1 MNYDGREIFLRGN
14 HVNLKILTENDVSN
28 SNWYGWF
35 NDEKTTLHIQK
46 HYFPNTKDLQLD
58 FFNSLKDEKNKIQLG
73 VLPIG
78 ESEIKG
84 IASLQNIDYINSNA
98 GISLIIGEEEFRKL
112 IISQESIQLLLNHA
126 FFTLNLHK
134 IYVYY
139 FETLQDWG
147 LFLKKRF
154 GFIDEG
160 IWYEHVY
167 KNGKYFNIHSLG
179 LLRRDYKNKNKG

>member
-1 MNYDGREIFLRGN
+1 MSDKNDIKFDVFIKGVL
-14 HVNLKILTENDVSN
+14 VDLVILTEEIVEKT
-28 SNWYGWF
+28 NWYKWF
-35 NDEKTTLHIQK
+35 NDEETTLHMQK
-46 HYFPNTKDLQLD
+46 HYFPNTIDLQLD
-58 FFNSLKDEKNKIQLG
+58 FFKSLKSEKNKIQLG

-98 GISLIIGEEEFRKL
+98 GLSLMIGDEEFRKL

-139 FETLQDWG
+139 IETLQDWG
-147 LFLKKRF
+147 LFLKKRPLNDHLEPF
-154 GFIDEG
+154 
-160 IWYEHVY
+160 
-167 KNGKYFNIHSLG
+167 
-179 LLRRDYKNKNKG
+179 